1 MIIKEEGYVL
11 SAKKYGE
18 KALIVTLLT
27 KSKGKIAGFV
37 SEGAG
42 KKNRGLFQP
51 GNKLFFEASARLE
64 ENMRRLFRLER
75 REPNAVLM
83 RSDIRRL
90 ELMTSLLPM
99 FTVLMNENEHIPL
112 L

>member
-1 MIIKEEGYVL
+1 MIIKDEGYVL

-42 KKNRGLFQP
+42 KKNRGCFSR
-51 GNKLFFEASARLE
+51 G
-64 ENMRRLFRLER
+64 
-75 REPNAVLM
+75 
-83 RSDIRRL
+83 
-90 ELMTSLLPM
+90 TSC
-99 FTVLMNENEHIPL
+99 F
-112 L
+112 

>member
-1 MIIKEEGYVL
+1 MIIKDEGYVL

-42 KKNRGLFQP
+42 KKKRGLFQP

-64 ENMRRLFRLER
+64 ENMRRLLFCL
-75 REPNAVLM
+75 
-83 RSDIRRL
+83 I
-90 ELMTSLLPM
+90 
-99 FTVLMNENEHIPL
+99 
-112 L
+112 

>member
-1 MIIKEEGYVL
+1 MIIKDEGYVL

-51 GNKLFFEASARLE
+51 GNKLFFERRRRGWRRICGGCSGWNFWSR
-64 ENMRRLFRLER
+64 MRC
-75 REPNAVLM
+75 
-83 RSDIRRL
+83 
-90 ELMTSLLPM
+90 
-99 FTVLMNENEHIPL
+99 
-112 L
+112 

>member
-1 MIIKEEGYVL
+1 MIIKDEGYVL

-51 GNKLFFEASARLE
+51 GNKLFLRRRRGWRRICGGCSGWNFWSR
-64 ENMRRLFRLER
+64 MRC
-75 REPNAVLM
+75 
-83 RSDIRRL
+83 
-90 ELMTSLLPM
+90 
-99 FTVLMNENEHIPL
+99 
-112 L
+112 

>member
-1 MIIKEEGYVL
+1 MRYCNHIMIIKDEGYVL

-42 KKNRGLFQP
+42 KKKRGLFQP
-51 GNKLFFEASARLE
+51 GNKLFL
-64 ENMRRLFRLER
+64 RRLRGWR
-75 REPNAVLM
+75 RICGGCSGWNFWS
-83 RSDIRRL
+83 RTRC
-90 ELMTSLLPM
+90 
-99 FTVLMNENEHIPL
+99 
-112 L
+112 

>member
-1 MIIKEEGYVL
+1 MRYCNHIMIIKDEGYVL

-51 GNKLFFEASARLE
+51 GNKLFL
-64 ENMRRLFRLER
+64 RRLHGW
-75 REPNAVLM
+75 M
-83 RSDIRRL
+83 RICGGCSGWNFWSRTRC
-90 ELMTSLLPM
+90 
-99 FTVLMNENEHIPL
+99 
-112 L
+112 

>member
-1 MIIKEEGYVL
+1 MIIKDEGYVL

-64 ENMRRLFRLER
+64 ENMRRLFRLESR
-75 REPNAVLM
+75 CTDLYNLCRAAPRPAGEEWT
-83 RSDIRRL
+83 RSPER
-90 ELMTSLLPM
+90 
-99 FTVLMNENEHIPL
+99 V
-112 L
+112 

>member
-1 MIIKEEGYVL
+1 MVKFEELLPSFGCCISEFLCLDLIMRYCNHIMIIKDEGYVL

-37 SEGAG
+37 SEGAE
-42 KKNRGLFQP
+42 KKKRGLFQP

-64 ENMRRLFRLER
+64 ENMRRLLFCL
-75 REPNAVLM
+75 
-83 RSDIRRL
+83 I
-90 ELMTSLLPM
+90 
-99 FTVLMNENEHIPL
+99 
-112 L
+112 

>member
-1 MIIKEEGYVL
+1 MRYCNHIMIIKDEGYVL

-51 GNKLFFEASARLE
+51 GRGICGGCSGWNFWSRT
-64 ENMRRLFRLER
+64 RC
-75 REPNAVLM
+75 
-83 RSDIRRL
+83 
-90 ELMTSLLPM
+90 
-99 FTVLMNENEHIPL
+99 
-112 L
+112 